1 MTKPRFLT
9 DIERAKVLEF
19 QDMIHYSPR
28 YSDDSYEY
36 RHVMLPKNML
46 KAIPHDYFNQE
57 TGTLR
62 ILTEEEWRGLE
73 SHNLW
78 VGPITKLMLQ
88 SLIYYYSRDP

>member
-1 MTKPRFLT
+1 
-9 DIERAKVLEF
+9 
-19 QDMIHYSPR
+19 MIHYSPR

-62 ILTEEEWRGLE
+62 ILTEEEWRGLGITQ
-73 SHNLW
+73 SL

-88 SLIYYYSRDP
+88 SLIYYYSRDLKSRAKKINYI